1 MSMFWRFWSSFT
13 IIVKSLTPKSEDR
26 LCSGVFSTHCWL
38 FLSGVPID
46 VLFGLRTCVLR
57 DMNDSDKSSLWEQH
71 SLSDHLS
78 QISQQ
83 ESVAVKKL

>member
-1 MSMFWRFWSSFT
+1 MLHRNNMIFNSKLRGSSLLWCGRAVPFPHT
-13 IIVKSLTPKSEDR
+13 V
-26 LCSGVFSTHCWL
+26 GV

-46 VLFGLRTCVLR
+46 VFFGLRMCVLR
-57 DMNDSDKSSLWEQH
+57 DVNDFDKSSLWEQL